1 MMTALIIL
9 LTAAALAAAEWKWGV
24 LRLCYDKSR
33 ASHRAAALAAVLVC
47 LLCVPLFLGGLADA
61 REDIP
66 YPLEHTAAHY
76 NPYIEQF
83 DAFMKG
89 QLHIDY
95 EPDPRLA
102 ALEDPYDYFA
112 RSDSGAYY
120 LWDRALY
127 DGKYYSY
134 FGIAPIV
141 TFYYPYYLTHGALP
155 GDSTVM
161 AFFLMLTALFLP
173 LALFEWAGISE
184 RRVPLVPLLLS
195 APALVLSSGALL
207 AARGVNH
214 FYYIA
219 VIAGMAFLSAFL
231 FFALAAYNAKRTAP
245 RILLYVAAG
254 VAFAL
259 LFHSRLNIALL
270 CAFLVIPGL
279 WFMIIRRPGD
289 ARPARVIIGELA
301 ALGTP
306 VAAALCFSFWF
317 NAARFSGP
325 LDFGTNYQL
334 TVANVATYKLRL
346 SDLPFA
352 IYNYFLAPAEACETY
367 PYITFTRLGTAP
379 TDHYIYRDA
388 NLGLFCLPL
397 TLGILAAPIT
407 VFRSGNTARQRTM
420 AGAAFLG
427 IVALAWINFCK
438 GGVIYRYMLDLAT
451 VAAFLSVAL
460 LLPVAG
466 DAVSGTAGE
475 ERPRV
480 RGWLIYAAVC
490 AFLLISIA
498 GALRVSLIN
507 GHSYISAI
515 SEEVLE
521 ILERFLPF
529 PGGTP

>member
-1 MMTALIIL
+1 MIILLIIL
-9 LTAAALAAAEWKWGV
+9 ATAAALVAAERKWGLLRV
-24 LRLCYDKSR
+24 LYDKSR
-33 ASHRAAALAAVLVC
+33 LSHRICALAAVLVC
-47 LLCVPLFLGGLADA
+47 LLCVPIFYHGLADA

-66 YPLEHTAAHY
+66 YPLEHTAAYY

-89 QLHIDY
+89 RLHIDY
-95 EPDPRLA
+95 TPDSRLTS
-102 ALEDPYDYFA
+102 LSNPYDYNERA
-112 RSDSGAYY
+112 DSGAYY

-127 DGKYYSY
+127 NGKYYSY
-134 FGIAPIV
+134 FGIAPII
-141 TFYYPYYLTHGALP
+141 TFYFPYYLLHGALP

-161 AFFLMLTALFLP
+161 AFFLALTALFLP
-173 LALFEWAGISE
+173 MALFAWADISE
-184 RRVPLVPLLLS
+184 RKIPLIPLMLAAPTLLLS
-195 APALVLSSGALL
+195 SGVLL

-231 FFALAAYNAKRTAP
+231 FFAMAAYSAQKTAAHM
-245 RILLYVAAG
+245 LLYTAAG

-279 WFMIIRRPGD
+279 WFMIIRRNGEHRPG
-289 ARPARVIIGELA
+289 RQVIAELA
-301 ALGTP
+301 SLGLP

-317 NAARFSGP
+317 NSARFSGP

-334 TVANVATYKLRL
+334 TVADVSTYKLRL

-352 IYNYFLAPAEACETY
+352 IYNYFLAPAEACENY
-367 PYITFTRLGTAP
+367 PYITFTRLGAAP

-397 TLGILAAPIT
+397 TLGILAAPVT
-407 VFRSGNTARQRTM
+407 VFKSTSATRRRTM
-420 AGAAFLG
+420 AGAAFVG

-438 GGVIYRYMLDLAT
+438 GGVIYRYTLDLSL
-451 VAAFLSVAL
+451 VASFLSVAL
-460 LLPVAG
+460 LLPLTG
-466 DAVSGTAGE
+466 DAVSADISSGA
-475 ERPRV
+475 RRAQV
-480 RGWLIYAAVC
+480 RGWLIYASVC
-490 AFLLISIA
+490 AFLLISLF

-507 GHSYISAI
+507 GHSYISPI
-515 SEEVLE
+515 SEKVLR
-521 ILERFLPF
+521 ILQKLLPFLPS
-529 PGGTP
+529 